1 VTSRSLVSFRNGKFL
16 AAKAFVKQTWN
27 NGFDFERNGRPDI
40 APGNEP
46 TPEGNDKVWPGVDGG
61 ANWMSHSYSPLTRLL
76 YIFAREEHRMFS
88 KNALPHPTTEPAA
101 NAIAAPTTM
110 AQANAGAYDPAIG
123 GAITRAV
130 GTPEESWGKMIA
142 VDPGTGNIKWEHRVL
157 TPPWGGVMATAGNL
171 VFGGTLEGMIFALN
185 ATTGERLWTFSSN
198 GPVFASPISY
208 TANGKQLISIPAGD
222 LIVTFGLD

>member
-1 VTSRSLVSFRNGKFL
+1 
-16 AAKAFVKQTWN
+16 
-27 NGFDFERNGRPDI
+27 
-40 APGNEP
+40 
-46 TPEGNDKVWPGVDGG
+46 
-61 ANWMSHSYSPLTRLL
+61 
-76 YIFAREEHRMFS
+76 MFS

-130 GTPEESWGKMIA
+130 GTPEESWGKVIA

>member
-1 VTSRSLVSFRNGKFL
+1 MLGAGSRSGHRQAQMVFPIYSARSARLGFHANPHPARHAIPWRKQKGARVGQPQRLLLSGGSHLRNIL
-16 AAKAFVKQTWN
+16 
-27 NGFDFERNGRPDI
+27 NGQSLRQADLGQRLRRRRRPELI
-40 APGNEP
+40 PGNEP
-46 TPEGNDKVWPGVDGG
+46 TPEGNDRVWPGVDGG

-130 GTPEESWGKMIA
+130 GTPEESWGKVIA

-157 TPPWGGVMATAGNL
+157 TPPWGGVM
-171 VFGGTLEGMIFALN
+171 
-185 ATTGERLWTFSSN
+185 R
-198 GPVFASPISY
+198 
-208 TANGKQLISIPAGD
+208 
-222 LIVTFGLD
+222 